1 MRRPMRTLAAT
12 ALGAAWLAAA
22 PAVIAQ
28 TQQPAKPAP
37 TQPAPAKP
45 APGQAAQAIPDEK
58 LDKAAAAT
66 VQVAGL
72 SRDYREQLAVAPQ
85 SDKQRIVDEA
95 NNAIEKAITQQGLS
109 LQEYS
114 SIMEEARNNPEV
126 HQKILDRLP
135 KGN

>member
-1 MRRPMRTLAAT
+1 MRRSMRIFAAT

-28 TQQPAKPAP
+28 TQQ
-37 TQPAPAKP
+37 PAKP

-66 VQVAGL
+66 VQVASL

-135 KGN
+135 KN

>member
-1 MRRPMRTLAAT
+1 MQLSMRALALSAIGAVWLAAT
-12 ALGAAWLAAA
+12 PAAM
-22 PAVIAQ
+22 AQ
-28 TQQPAKPAP
+28 TQAP
-37 TQPAPAKP
+37 SPAPAKP
-45 APGQAAQAIPDEK
+45 APQAQTIPDEK

-66 VQVAGL
+66 VQVATL
-72 SRDYREQLAVAPQ
+72 SRDYREQLAAAPP

-95 NNAIEKAITQQGLS
+95 NNAIEKAITKEGLS

-135 KGN
+135 KGSN

>member
-1 MRRPMRTLAAT
+1 MRRSMRIFAAT
-12 ALGAAWLAAA
+12 ALGAVWLAAA

-28 TQQPAKPAP
+28 TQQPTRPAP
-37 TQPAPAKP
+37 AQPAPAKP
-45 APGQAAQAIPDEK
+45 AQPAQNIPDEK

-95 NNAIEKAITQQGLS
+95 NSAIEKAITEQGLS

-135 KGN
+135 KAGN

>member
-1 MRRPMRTLAAT
+1 MRRSMRTIAAT

-37 TQPAPAKP
+37 VQPAPAKP
-45 APGQAAQAIPDEK
+45 AQPAQAIPDEK

-66 VQVAGL
+66 VQVASL

-95 NNAIEKAITQQGLS
+95 NNAIEKAITEQGLS

-114 SIMEEARNNPEV
+114 SIMEEARSNPEV

-135 KGN
+135 KGSN

>member
-1 MRRPMRTLAAT
+1 MRRSMRTFAAT
-12 ALGAAWLAAA
+12 ALGAAWLVAA

-28 TQQPAKPAP
+28 TQQPTRPAP
-37 TQPAPAKP
+37 AQPAPAKP
-45 APGQAAQAIPDEK
+45 APGQAQAIPDEK

-66 VQVAGL
+66 VQVASL

-95 NNAIEKAITQQGLS
+95 NNAIEKAITEQGLS

-135 KGN
+135 KAGN

>member
-1 MRRPMRTLAAT
+1 MRRSMRIFPAT
-12 ALGAAWLAAA
+12 ALGAVWLAAA

-28 TQQPAKPAP
+28 TQQPTRPAP
-37 TQPAPAKP
+37 AQPAPAKP
-45 APGQAAQAIPDEK
+45 AQPAQNIPDEK
-58 LDKAAAAT
+58 LDKPAAAT
-66 VQVAGL
+66 VQVASL
-72 SRDYREQLAVAPQ
+72 SRGYREQLAVAPQ

-95 NNAIEKAITQQGLS
+95 NSAIEKAITEQGLS

-135 KGN
+135 KAGN